1 MDGMRIFDVG
11 DIAQETYVLTAGV
24 ATIEV
29 PDDSGQKQSLIMC
42 GEGSVLGAESFFSG
56 LMMPFA
62 VTIHGGISTV
72 LKITD
77 ADRDAL
83 FEAFPEQGRNIMGQ
97 LSVLLRDQGGRLY
110 TTKLG
115 LTFNWKAVNQGF
127 IGIEIRKSKRTAFH
141 GKLQSQV
148 LVEEKKQVAVDS
160 IDTTMASIAALTAQ
174 ETERAKRKRI
184 QKAYV
189 LHTLPRSRARAHI
202 HMRACT
208 PFHSMAKAVW
218 KPKASNQT
226 EKEIASSS
234 TDSEE
239 IVSMDGSLDGSER
252 SILSTSSQKAR
263 TKALSVAGKSL
274 EALQNFKNICMNFD
288 LDLMAQRTI
297 REKQMA
303 ET

>member
-1 MDGMRIFDVG
+1 
-11 DIAQETYVLTAGV
+11 
-24 ATIEV
+24 
-29 PDDSGQKQSLIMC
+29 
-42 GEGSVLGAESFFSG
+42 
-56 LMMPFA
+56 
-62 VTIHGGISTV
+62 
-72 LKITD
+72 
-77 ADRDAL
+77 
-83 FEAFPEQGRNIMGQ
+83 
-97 LSVLLRDQGGRLY
+97 
-110 TTKLG
+110 
-115 LTFNWKAVNQGF
+115 
-127 IGIEIRKSKRTAFH
+127 
-141 GKLQSQV
+141 
-148 LVEEKKQVAVDS
+148 
-160 IDTTMASIAALTAQ
+160 
-174 ETERAKRKRI
+174 
-184 QKAYV
+184 
-189 LHTLPRSRARAHI
+189 
-202 HMRACT
+202 
-208 PFHSMAKAVW
+208 MAKAVW